1 MRRAIIGLLAVA
13 LAVGAAQAKTVMW
26 YRFEEQAP
34 LTSTAAGVY
43 VTNSVA
49 ATYPA
54 HPRTIYENQ
63 YNDENETNP
72 NTAYLPTYTNS
83 APAGYGVYDPVTG
96 TRVEN
101 RCGLHFHTTGSGD
114 KNGGMLRIT
123 QDAALN
129 ALTNLTLEAFVRLPP
144 DVPIT
149 ASYMRPIILKANE
162 TFQGTWGLHVFE
174 SNLFHRCTFLY
185 EDGTTAGRSWGNGSK
200 KARIDDGRWHH
211 LAVTFNFATQRIM
224 CYVDYERIATQSFS
238 DNDAKKAVGFYHP
251 SNSPLQIG
259 GNASHTTRRHNGEI
273 DEVRISDEA
282 LPPEK
287 FLRYIPMREIDG
299 DTMYYLPFDA
309 GAEDWFS
316 KTALPINAATNIVG
330 AITVEK
336 NAVPVEGASVTNDVP
351 GDGIRN
357 GVYAPDRFPNG
368 GSTHL
373 PVSAV
378 GSHNGVSFLLTDPN
392 NLVTVSNFTF
402 EAFVKTDRETTKPEN
417 SQYADS
423 FAIFQS
429 GYMKVL
435 MNGSN
440 KQLLFRYNGTNMT
453 DRYVGRIDDGLWH
466 HLAYVYDAAAEKMTG
481 YVDYKQVTTAVVGT
495 GGHAINIRISGE
507 SAGYQTLPGCVDEV
521 RITRR
526 ALSPTEFLTT
536 HDCVTGSTLAHA
548 DFEDDMN
555 LSPDTGLI
563 GAGVASARTGGN
575 VPVLDASVPGR
586 IALDGAAMQDV
597 RDNKKSLRI
606 DGGKI
611 GWKDLALLRQ
621 PSFTVEFFAKL
632 EHLDY
637 VANLIRLNREE
648 IVDGTPAW
656 ALFTFANGTADQ
668 LTICAQDTNEL
679 FYFPAYTFGASIAD
693 GRWHHWALTFD
704 GTSGTNTVIT
714 LYLDYVSQ
722 GSRTLTTPID
732 YLATVNTLS
741 IGGTTTNP
749 AHIRGNYD
757 ELRVSEGVL
766 PTSAFLRAQPN
777 GSIMIVR

>member
-1 MRRAIIGLLAVA
+1 MRKAFLVFVAAVLAGGA
-13 LAVGAAQAKTVMW
+13 LFADPVIW
-26 YRFEEQAP
+26 YRFDDQEP

-54 HPRTIYENQ
+54 HPRTINNTT
-63 YNDENETNP
+63 YNDNNETTP
-72 NTAYLPTYTNS
+72 MAGYLPTYTNS
-83 APAGYGVYDPVTG
+83 APAGYCVYDPVTG
-96 TRVEN
+96 ARVEN

-114 KNGGMLRIT
+114 QKGGMLRIT
-123 QDAALN
+123 EDAALN
-129 ALTNLTLEAFVRLPP
+129 AITNLTLEAFVRLGP

-149 ASYMRPIILKANE
+149 SGYMRPIILKAN
-162 TFQGTWGLHVFE
+162 TGYQGTWGLHVYE
-174 SNLFHRCTFLY
+174 SNLFYRVTFLLD
-185 EDGTTAGRSWGNGSK
+185 DGTTLAHGWGNGSK
-200 KARIDDGRWHH
+200 NVRIDDGRWHH
-211 LAVTFNFATQRIM
+211 MAVTFDFGTRKVYS
-224 CYVDYERIATQSFS
+224 YVDYVRISTATM
-238 DNDAKKAVGFYHP
+238 NEKAVGFYHP
-251 SNSPLQIG
+251 PNSPLQIG

-330 AITVEK
+330 TITVEK

-466 HLAYVYDAAAEKMTG
+466 HVAYVYDAAAEKMTG
-481 YVDYKQVTTAVVGT
+481 YVDYKQVTTAVVGP

-536 HDCVTGSTLAHA
+536 HACVTNTTLAHA
-548 DFEDDMN
+548 DFEDGLAM
-555 LSPDTGLI
+555 SPDTGLI
-563 GAGVASARTGGN
+563 DAGIATARTGGS

-586 IALDGAAMQDV
+586 IFMDGAAMQDL
-597 RDNKKSLRI
+597 RDNKKSVRI
-606 DGGKI
+606 DGGKL
-611 GWKDLALLRQ
+611 GWKEQTFLNL
-621 PSFTVEFFAKL
+621 PTFTVEFFAKL
-632 EHLDY
+632 DSLDSS
-637 VANLIRLNREE
+637 ANLIRMTHGASADGNPLWALYE
-648 IVDGTPAW
+648 IDVQSGKRYVRLATYDGTTYNHHDVVVNST
-656 ALFTFANGTADQ
+656 L
-668 LTICAQDTNEL
+668 
-679 FYFPAYTFGASIAD
+679 AD

-704 GTSGTNTVIT
+704 GSSGTQTVVKF
-714 LYLDYVSQ
+714 YRDYTQIAPV
-722 GSRTLTTPID
+722 RLPI
-732 YLATVNTLS
+732 
-741 IGGTTTNP
+741 
-749 AHIRGNYD
+749 
-757 ELRVSEGVL
+757 
-766 PTSAFLRAQPN
+766 
-777 GSIMIVR
+777 

>member
-1 MRRAIIGLLAVA
+1 
-13 LAVGAAQAKTVMW
+13 
-26 YRFEEQAP
+26 
-34 LTSTAAGVY
+34 
-43 VTNSVA
+43 
-49 ATYPA
+49 
-54 HPRTIYENQ
+54 
-63 YNDENETNP
+63 
-72 NTAYLPTYTNS
+72 
-83 APAGYGVYDPVTG
+83 
-96 TRVEN
+96 
-101 RCGLHFHTTGSGD
+101 
-114 KNGGMLRIT
+114 
-123 QDAALN
+123 
-129 ALTNLTLEAFVRLPP
+129 
-144 DVPIT
+144 
-149 ASYMRPIILKANE
+149 
-162 TFQGTWGLHVFE
+162 
-174 SNLFHRCTFLY
+174 
-185 EDGTTAGRSWGNGSK
+185 
-200 KARIDDGRWHH
+200 
-211 LAVTFNFATQRIM
+211 
-224 CYVDYERIATQSFS
+224 
-238 DNDAKKAVGFYHP
+238 
-251 SNSPLQIG
+251 
-259 GNASHTTRRHNGEI
+259 
-273 DEVRISDEA
+273 
-282 LPPEK
+282 
-287 FLRYIPMREIDG
+287 MREIDG

-536 HDCVTGSTLAHA
+536 HACVTNTTLAHA
-548 DFEDDMN
+548 DFEDGLDM
-555 LSPDTGLI
+555 SPDTGLI
-563 GAGVASARTGGN
+563 DAGIATARTGGS

-586 IALDGAAMQDV
+586 IFMDGAAMQDL
-597 RDNKKSLRI
+597 RDNKKSVRI
-606 DGGKI
+606 DGGKL
-611 GWKDLALLRQ
+611 GWKEQTFLNL
-621 PSFTVEFFAKL
+621 PTFTVEFFAKL
-632 EHLDY
+632 DSLDSS
-637 VANLIRLNREE
+637 ANLIRMTHGASADGNPLWALYE
-648 IVDGTPAW
+648 IDVQSGKRYVRLATYDGTTYNHHDVVVNST
-656 ALFTFANGTADQ
+656 L
-668 LTICAQDTNEL
+668 
-679 FYFPAYTFGASIAD
+679 AD

-704 GTSGTNTVIT
+704 GSSGTQTVVKF
-714 LYLDYVSQ
+714 YRDYTQIGTCTASHLINYPSGVH
-722 GSRTLTTPID
+722 
-732 YLATVNTLS
+732 TLS
-741 IGGTTTNP
+741 IGGTSNNP
-749 AHIRGNYD
+749 CHIHGNYD

-766 PTSAFLRAQPN
+766 PTSAFLRALPN
-777 GSIMIVR
+777 GTMVIVR